1 MDTSCKRIGLL
12 TICGVLFVLDVPGF
26 AQTNIPPD
34 RQRSYSAL
42 NVARVYV
49 ATRTQGYDDAQ
60 LAHNLTVTSLYRPMI
75 EQMLARSATFRRQ
88 CARIASART
97 LTIEIRA
104 EPVLRR
110 QAIAGWSNIVRRTNG
125 SMHALIN
132 VAPVGRAAELIAH
145 ELEHVI
151 EQLDGINLRHMSRVP
166 SSGVRECE
174 CDDFAAYETTRAILT
189 GVRVAEEMGQAWH
202 TAMR

>member
-1 MDTSCKRIGLL
+1 MDISCKRIGLL
-12 TICGVLFVLDVPGF
+12 TLCAVLFVFDVSGF

-34 RQRSYSAL
+34 RQRSSSAM

-49 ATRTQGYDDAQ
+49 ATRTDAFDDAQ
-60 LAHNLTVTSLYRPMI
+60 LARNLTVTSLYRPLI
-75 EQMLARSATFRRQ
+75 EQMVARSATFRRQ
-88 CARIASART
+88 YARIASARD

-110 QAIAGWSNIVRRTNG
+110 QAIAGWSSIVRRPNG
-125 SMHALIN
+125 GLHALIN
-132 VAPVGRAAELIAH
+132 VAPVGRTAELIAH

-151 EQLDGINLRHMSRVP
+151 EQLDGVNLRHMSRVP
-166 SSGVRECE
+166 SSGVRECQ

-189 GVRVAEEMGQAWH
+189 GVRVAEEMGEAWQ
-202 TAMR
+202 TATR